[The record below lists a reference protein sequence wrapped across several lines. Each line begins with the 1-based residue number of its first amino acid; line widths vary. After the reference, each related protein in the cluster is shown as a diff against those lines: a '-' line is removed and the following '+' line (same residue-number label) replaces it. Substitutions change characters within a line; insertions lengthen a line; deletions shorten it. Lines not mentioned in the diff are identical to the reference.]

1 MMNLVDIAEI
11 VKHPNIAQSRNIEEL
26 KELTVKYP
34 YAQIFSILYLKAL
47 SDLSDVYFEEELKV
61 YSYRISDRA
70 QLYAL
75 IHEYSEAESSFK
87 EEIELNKSMMTP

>member
-11 VKHPNIAQSRNIEEL
+11 VKYPNNAQKQNVEEL

-47 SDLSDVYFEEELKV
+47 SDSSDVHFEDELNTF
-61 YSYRISDRA
+61 SYRISDRA
-70 QLYAL
+70 
-75 IHEYSEAESSFK
+75 
-87 EEIELNKSMMTP
+87 